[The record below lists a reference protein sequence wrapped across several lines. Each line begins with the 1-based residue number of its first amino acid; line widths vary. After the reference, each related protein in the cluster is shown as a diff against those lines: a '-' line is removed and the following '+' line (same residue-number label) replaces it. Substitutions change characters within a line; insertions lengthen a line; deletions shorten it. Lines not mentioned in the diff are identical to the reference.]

1 MSKDI
6 LKRQLGEIR
15 ESINHTLNFIH
26 RLLEQASSVGD
37 LIKALSASDKA
48 DANSEILE
56 KLKVI
61 KGDLDKNI
69 NDLVNSLD
77 KLFSEYQEFIDE
89 TL

>member
-15 ESINHTLNFIH
+15 ESINHTLNIIH